1 VVVPQ
6 FEAITRRTVA
16 EGVRE
21 ALLENIRSGAL
32 SPGSRLPSE
41 RLLCEQFAVARTSVR
56 EAIQGLV
63 SLGLVERRGN
73 RLYVAEQMPAVAFRD
88 HRKKSVTHIFE
99 VRRLVEVPVAELTAA
114 RADAGERDRIGKVAR
129 SFRLDMPLDEFRAR
143 DREFHETIAQA
154 CHNPALAEL
163 YGKVLETLFEST
175 DFESLLT
182 SSQNATVVRRV
193 IREAVRAHRRIASA
207 ITAGDVA
214 GARAAAEAHLSQ
226 VEATMIAQMT

>member
-1 VVVPQ
+1 VAAPQ

-21 ALLENIRSGAL
+21 VLLESIRSGAL
-32 SPGSRLPSE
+32 APGSRLPSE

-73 RLYVAEQMPAVAFRD
+73 RLFVAEVMPGVGFED
-88 HRKKSVTHIFE
+88 KRKQSVTHIFE
-99 VRRLVEVPVAELTAA
+99 VRRLVEIPMAELAALRADPDERERIAGLA
-114 RADAGERDRIGKVAR
+114 RA
-129 SFRLDMPLDEFRAR
+129 FRADMALDDFRAR
-143 DREFHETIAQA
+143 DREFHESVAAA

-163 YGKVLETLFEST
+163 YAKVLEALFKST

-182 SSQNATVVRRV
+182 ASQNTRVVRRV
-193 IREAVRAHRRIASA
+193 IREATTAHRTIAAGIVS
-207 ITAGDVA
+207 GDVTA
-214 GARAAAEAHLSQ
+214 VREAAETHLSQ
-226 VEATMIAQMT
+226 VEATMIVRMT

>member
-1 VVVPQ
+1 VAAPQ

-21 ALLENIRSGAL
+21 VLLESIRSGAL
-32 SPGSRLPSE
+32 VPGSRLPSE

-73 RLYVAEQMPAVAFRD
+73 RLFVAEVMPGVGFED
-88 HRKKSVTHIFE
+88 KRKQSVTHIFE
-99 VRRLVEVPVAELTAA
+99 VRRLVEIPMAELAA
-114 RADAGERDRIGKVAR
+114 QRADADERTRIAELAR
-129 SFRLDMPLDEFRAR
+129 AFRADMALDDFRAR
-143 DREFHETIAQA
+143 DREFHETVAVS

-163 YGKVLETLFEST
+163 YGKVLEALFKST

-182 SSQNATVVRRV
+182 ASQNARVVRRV
-193 IREAVRAHRRIASA
+193 IREATLAHRMIAAGIVS
-207 ITAGDVA
+207 GDVA
-214 GARAAAEAHLSQ
+214 AVREAAETHLSQ
-226 VEATMIAQMT
+226 VEATMIARMT